1 MAADSPSDFDLLDRW
16 RDGDKEAGNTL
27 FGRHFESVCRFF
39 RNKVGEGVDDLIQR
53 TFLACVES
61 RDKFRKE
68 ASFRTY
74 LFTLAR
80 NELYAHFKRSTRERD
95 KIDPLESS
103 VHDLGP
109 TPTSMVAKRKEQR
122 ILLEALRRIPMDHQ
136 IALELYYW
144 EDLPAPQLAL
154 VLGIPEGT
162 VRTRI
167 RRAKTLIEN
176 ALGKLDAEPEQLAS
190 TRADIEG
197 WAKSLREALGAE
209 PPPEDTSPD

>member
-1 MAADSPSDFDLLDRW
+1 LSAADFELLDAW
-16 RDGDKEAGNTL
+16 RGGDAAAGNAL
-27 FGRHFESVCRFF
+27 FARHFEAVCRFF

-80 NELYAHFKRSTRERD
+80 HELYAHFKKDKRQRD
-95 KIDPLESS
+95 RFDPLEAS

-109 TPTSMVAKRKEQR
+109 SPTGIVAQHREER
-122 ILLEALRRIPMDHQ
+122 LLLQALRQIPVDHQ

-144 EDLPAPQLAL
+144 EDMPAPELAR

-162 VRTRI
+162 VRTRL
-167 RRAKTLIEN
+167 RRAKALVEEALSN
-176 ALGKLDAEPEQLAS
+176 AEAEPGALQSTLAS
-190 TRADIEG
+190 IEKWARGVRA
-197 WAKSLREALGAE
+197 AAGASAE
-209 PPPEDTSPD
+209 QK